1 MVTYLCLC
9 FQSGLLVHLQLVQV
23 QPGLC
28 EIGSDQE
35 ETQRLI
41 QEQQQ
46 LTEKLKVQTCGQQL
60 KPTEAAILLLT
71 LTVLHVS
78 TQRHESKVLSG
89 VENGRQA
96 EQRRRRRKDEEEVY
110 TAMGASLREGWSLL
124 LHLLDKRQE
133 VLMLASDFYH
143 RAQEVGRRSHNRK

>member
-35 ETQRLI
+35 ENQRLI

-46 LTEKLKVQTCGQQL
+46 LTEKLKVQTCAQQ
-60 KPTEAAILLLT
+60 AAILMLT
-71 LTVLHVS
+71 LTMLHVS
-78 TQRHESKVLSG
+78 T
-89 VENGRQA
+89 
-96 EQRRRRRKDEEEVY
+96 
-110 TAMGASLREGWSLL
+110 
-124 LHLLDKRQE
+124 
-133 VLMLASDFYH
+133 
-143 RAQEVGRRSHNRK
+143 